1 MIILPYLKNSTLQVL
16 QKGKNQKDKYVG
28 NINHMIKFID
38 ITSPQILI
46 KVSNLR
52 YDMYADGGNV
62 VLKIADNK

>member
-1 MIILPYLKNSTLQVL
+1 
-16 QKGKNQKDKYVG
+16 
-28 NINHMIKFID
+28 MIKFID